1 MLERTRDLIPKIASV
16 RARPRSVGI
25 ACAPPIRSE
34 LAPSSWRH
42 VLRAHVLRAH
52 VLRAKA
58 GARADPGIDLSDGT
72 SARPSP
78 AHAADRVVLL
88 TRDCDVGR
96 IAASTLA
103 ARFPGLAVIVEDPV
117 SRWSLLRGRVKR
129 LGLLHVTG
137 QLAFMIFQRVQQRAA
152 GARIAQ
158 IADAKG
164 LNARWPLDRSPIR
177 VRSVNAP
184 ECTEHLRRLDPRVIL
199 VVGTRIIG
207 KKVLGAFDVPFVNYH
222 AGITP
227 KYRGAHGGYWAK
239 VTGDAANFGVT
250 VHLIDPGIDTGDVL
264 YQARLTPSAQD
275 NYSTFPYLQLAAA
288 LPLLERAACDAIAGR
303 LVAQKVDLPSGLW
316 SHPTLWGYVWS
327 GLRQGAW

>member
-1 MLERTRDLIPKIASV
+1 MLERTQELIPKIAGA
-16 RARPRSVGI
+16 RASSVGI
-25 ACAPPIRSE
+25 PCALPIRSE
-34 LAPSSWRH
+34 PAPSGRRDVW
-42 VLRAHVLRAH
+42 
-52 VLRAKA
+52 RAKA
-58 GARADPGIDLSDGT
+58 VARADDPRGSALSDGIP
-72 SARPSP
+72 ARPFP
-78 AHAADRVVLL
+78 VQAADRVVLL

-117 SRWSLLRGRVKR
+117 SRLSLLRGRVKR

-137 QLAFMIFQRVQQRAA
+137 QLGFMIFQRIQQRAA

-158 IADAKG
+158 IANATG
-164 LNARWPLDRSPIR
+164 MNARWPLDRAPIR
-177 VRSVNAP
+177 VRSVNAL

-207 KKVLGAFDVPFVNYH
+207 KNVLRTFDVPFVNYH

-239 VTGDAANFGVT
+239 VAGDAANFGVT
-250 VHLIDPGIDTGDVL
+250 VHLIDAGIDTGDVL
-264 YQARLTPSAQD
+264 YQARLTPGAHD

-288 LPLLERAACDAIAGR
+288 LPLLERAARDAIAGR
-303 LVAQKVDLPSGLW
+303 LVAQKVDLPSRLW
-316 SHPTLWGYVWS
+316 SHPTLWGYVWG